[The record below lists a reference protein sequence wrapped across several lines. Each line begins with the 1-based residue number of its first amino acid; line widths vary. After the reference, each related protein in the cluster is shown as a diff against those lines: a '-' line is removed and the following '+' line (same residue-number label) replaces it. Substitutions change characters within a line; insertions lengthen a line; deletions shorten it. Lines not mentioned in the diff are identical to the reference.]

1 MNPDPLDDLLKSYSE
16 QPLPPPT
23 PQSKATIWHEIE
35 QRRRRRGWS
44 GIFVVLSWRELFAEP
59 RLAIAGLVVALVT
72 GMIPAAAAQ
81 AFESSRVV
89 RESLHLEV
97 FTTCSSCIPVGLTAE
112 YRRRSGGHR

>member
-1 MNPDPLDDLLKSYSE
+1 MNPDPLDDLLKAYSE
-16 QPLPPPT
+16 RPLLPPA

-35 QRRRRRGWS
+35 QRRRRALS
-44 GIFVVLSWRELFAEP
+44 GMFVVLSWRELFAEP
-59 RLAIAGLVVALVT
+59 RLAIAGLAVALIT
-72 GMIPAAAAQ
+72 GMVPAAAAH

-112 YRRRSGGHR
+112 YRRR